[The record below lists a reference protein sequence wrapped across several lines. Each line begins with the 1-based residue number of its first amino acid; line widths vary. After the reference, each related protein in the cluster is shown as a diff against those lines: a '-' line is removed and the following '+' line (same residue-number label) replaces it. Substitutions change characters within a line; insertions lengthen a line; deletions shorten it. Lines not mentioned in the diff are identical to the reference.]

1 MSRMTITPVSR
12 SLNGTIVS
20 CFEGS
25 SSTESV
31 ATTTIYI
38 IGGEEY
44 NVHKKFLQLML
55 IIVSLLSLHDHPWCL
70 YHSLCCFS
78 GNVNSINSVLAVW
91 TLYEQFLSDGISIVL
106 EWNISNVQIYHQM
119 NVSIAVVPS
128 PIAVMHARNRTLQ
141 LILSYNTLYNVS
153 LTQPGICGQPNQ
165 TSFIEL
171 ISIFT
176 NRCK

>member
-1 MSRMTITPVSR
+1 MSRMTITPISR

-44 NVHKKFLQLML
+44 NVHKIFLQFML
-55 IIVSLLSLHDHPWCL
+55 IITSLSSLHDHPWCL

-78 GNVNSINSVLAVW
+78 GNVNSIIIYKLSTGCSTPLWTVFKWWNLHCFGVEHFKCTDLSPTECQHCCCPKSDSSNACKKQDASADTIIQHTVQCERNSAWCLW
-91 TLYEQFLSDGISIVL
+91 TTK
-106 EWNISNVQIYHQM
+106 SNCLHW
-119 NVSIAVVPS
+119 
-128 PIAVMHARNRTLQ
+128 
-141 LILSYNTLYNVS
+141 
-153 LTQPGICGQPNQ
+153 
-165 TSFIEL
+165 IEL
-171 ISIFT
+171 Q
-176 NRCK
+176 